1 MARRES
7 IMPPR
12 LPRTVKDDLT
22 GILGTLI
29 EMGIADDQNFP
40 VLRQISA
47 THWEVSFDGAEHVSL
62 AMGEIDYHDVHKEL
76 SEKRSYNVRLIDG
89 GLLQMMYRFEGENLI
104 KHRLAYYPSPALR
117 SFRDDP
123 DAYLRDELFLE
134 IVSRHIVAFPLRFD
148 FDTQAAADVAHPQS
162 HLTLGDVQGCRI
174 PVTGGLSPRWF
185 AEFILRNFYQTAKH
199 DLLHDLPAH
208 RFEFE
213 PTITDN
219 ERRLMHMVVPA
230 R

>member
-1 MARRES
+1 MT
-7 IMPPR
+7 PPR
-12 LPRTVKDDLT
+12 LPRTVKEDLSA
-22 GILGTLI
+22 ILGMLI
-29 EMGIADDQNFP
+29 ERGIVDGQNFP
-40 VLRQISA
+40 VLRQLSG

-76 SEKRSYNVRLIDG
+76 SEKRSYNARLIDG
-89 GLLQMMYRFEGENLI
+89 GMLQMMYRFEGENLI

-117 SFRDDP
+117 SFREDP

-148 FDTQAAADVAHPQS
+148 FDTEAATDIAHPCS
-162 HLTLGDVQGCRI
+162 HLTLGDAQGCRI
-174 PVTGGLSPRWF
+174 PVSGGLTPRWF
-185 AEFILRNFYQTAKH
+185 TEFVLRNFYQTARH
-199 DLLHDLPAH
+199 DFLGGLPAH

-219 ERRLMHMVVPA
+219 ERRLMHVVVPA
-230 R
+230 H